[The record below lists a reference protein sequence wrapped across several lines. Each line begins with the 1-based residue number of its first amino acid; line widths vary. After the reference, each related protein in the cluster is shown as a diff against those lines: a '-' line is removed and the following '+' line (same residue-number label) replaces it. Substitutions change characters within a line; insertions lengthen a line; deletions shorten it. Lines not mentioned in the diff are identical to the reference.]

1 MSISRL
7 AEDSEISTISA
18 TLKISVARGITGI
31 TSDVA
36 GLVKDI
42 QCLSAGYIVFDDWEA
57 LLAERQEK
65 PMKIVKVGNVFFRR
79 WYRQNFLVCMINSRA
94 IFGSR
99 RIVAVVVSVCLGI
112 KAILKELFFLF
123 IKIAVFIIS
132 YIFLFL
138 MSVVGVVFR
147 RFVRCSEV
155 AFSAMFGYNELRTL
169 IL

>member
-65 PMKIVKVGNVFFRR
+65 PMKIVKVGNVFLEDGTVKTS
-79 WYRQNFLVCMINSRA
+79 W
-94 IFGSR
+94 
-99 RIVAVVVSVCLGI
+99 
-112 KAILKELFFLF
+112 
-123 IKIAVFIIS
+123 
-132 YIFLFL
+132 
-138 MSVVGVVFR
+138 
-147 RFVRCSEV
+147 
-155 AFSAMFGYNELRTL
+155 SA
-169 IL
+169 